1 MDLEVKLITFL
12 IKFTYHFLWI
22 LIYRDLGK
30 TCKTAGSCLD
40 AKENITADSSGSCST
55 DVAWCRLSKIQGGR
69 PSLVNFCWVYRP
81 HLVVIE
87 CFDSHFHSY
96 YRNEIKEQKLLLIEV
111 TFQHFIPIKNM
122 HANNFFFIP
131 RNCILPSFIH
141 AEWELVESKHVI
153 RNSYK

>member
-1 MDLEVKLITFL
+1 MKLITFL

-22 LIYRDLGK
+22 WIYRDLGK
-30 TCKTAGSCLD
+30 TCKTVESCLD
-40 AKENITADSSGSCST
+40 CREKNTADSNSSCST

-96 YRNEIKEQKLLLIEV
+96 YRNEIKEQKLHLIQV
-111 TFQHFIPIKNM
+111 TFQHYSSLHCKCLQGFTGTLRGNWSVGTS
-122 HANNFFFIP
+122 N
-131 RNCILPSFIH
+131 L
-141 AEWELVESKHVI
+141 WGLHVYPQ
-153 RNSYK
+153 SL